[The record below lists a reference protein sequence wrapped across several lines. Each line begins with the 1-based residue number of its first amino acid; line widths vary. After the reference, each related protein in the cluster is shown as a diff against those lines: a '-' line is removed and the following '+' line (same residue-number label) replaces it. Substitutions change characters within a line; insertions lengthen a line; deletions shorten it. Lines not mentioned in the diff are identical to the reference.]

1 MKVRSCSDRIRQC
14 VSVLFVQLVFT
25 AMLVTSTTIALSE
38 TPSCKLIFFFFFNIK
53 HSGSCKM
60 QEG

>member
-38 TPSCKLIFFFFFNIK
+38 TPSCKLIYIFLNIK

-60 QEG
+60 REG

>member
-38 TPSCKLIFFFFFNIK
+38 TPSCKLIFFFLI
-53 HSGSCKM
+53 
-60 QEG
+60 

>member
-38 TPSCKLIFFFFFNIK
+38 TPSCKLIFFFYNIK
-53 HSGSCKM
+53 HSGRCKM
-60 QEG
+60 REG